1 MKMQEI
7 QQRRQH
13 AKPVEYKAL
22 SVSTEGVLVEKR
34 TISGYAAIFGNRDEA
49 GDIIVKGAF
58 AKSIAERGPASST
71 NRKIILLWQHD
82 MDNPLGRLTDL
93 REDEKGL
100 YFEAE
105 VDQIPEGDRAL
116 AQLLSGTLNQFS
128 IGYKYVWD
136 KMEYEEATDSFICK
150 EINLFEVSIVS
161 LGCNELTGFAGM
173 KSEQRESERNQLN
186 RDIEAA
192 IKAVPDAASQY
203 KFRQLFAKT
212 IALTE
217 AQPPQ
222 ALKEESKPQT
232 VEINLSSIKLI

>member
-1 MKMQEI
+1 MEAI

-22 SVSTEGVLVEKR
+22 SVSPDGLLVEKR
-34 TISGYAAIFGNRDEA
+34 TISGYAAIFGNIDESRDM
-49 GDIIVKGAF
+49 IIKGAF
-58 AKSIAERGPASST
+58 AKSIAERGPDSAT
-71 NRKIILLWQHD
+71 NRKVILLWQHD
-82 MDNPLGRLTDL
+82 MENPLGRITVL

-105 VDQIPEGDRAL
+105 VDRIPEGDRAL
-116 AQLLSGTLNQFS
+116 EQLQSGTLNQFS

-136 KMEYEEATDSFICK
+136 KMEYDETLDAFICK

-161 LGCNELTGFAGM
+161 LGCNEMTGFAGL
-173 KSEQRESERNQLN
+173 KAEQQESERNQLN
-186 RDIEAA
+186 RDIETALKA
-192 IKAVPDAASQY
+192 IPDPAQQY

-232 VEINLSSIKLI
+232 VEINLSTVKFI